1 MEQDNQFLK
10 WATDLQSIAQAG
22 LEYGKDIFDK
32 ERYEKVR
39 EIAGEMMQAQT
50 GLPKEKIDTLFLG
63 DEGYQTPKIDTRA
76 AIFKDDKILL
86 VREKSTQTWSLPGGW
101 NDYDCTTAENCAKE
115 AREEAGR
122 IVKPVKVI
130 AIQDRNHHNKPIR
143 ATNITKIFYLC
154 KEISG
159 QFEPNDETDA
169 YEYFT
174 LDKLPRLSLGRTTKE
189 QISMCFEANKDPNW
203 KTRFE

>member
-159 QFEPNDETDA
+159 QFEPNDC
-169 YEYFT
+169 
-174 LDKLPRLSLGRTTKE
+174 LGC
-189 QISMCFEANKDPNW
+189 Q
-203 KTRFE
+203 

>member
-63 DEGYQTPKIDTRA
+63 M
-76 AIFKDDKILL
+76 KD
-86 VREKSTQTWSLPGGW
+86 
-101 NDYDCTTAENCAKE
+101 
-115 AREEAGR
+115 
-122 IVKPVKVI
+122 
-130 AIQDRNHHNKPIR
+130 IR
-143 ATNITKIFYLC
+143 RLRLIRVL
-154 KEISG
+154 
-159 QFEPNDETDA
+159 QF
-169 YEYFT
+169 
-174 LDKLPRLSLGRTTKE
+174 LK
-189 QISMCFEANKDPNW
+189 M
-203 KTRFE
+203 TRFCS

>member
-101 NDYDCTTAENCAKE
+101 NDYDCTTAENCAK
-115 AREEAGR
+115 AGR

-169 YEYFT
+169 CEYFT

>member
-1 MEQDNQFLK
+1 MKKLKKSSALLLIVSFLFNNIRIKDDLSLVYEQDGVLHNENSL
-10 WATDLQSIAQAG
+10 SSG
-22 LEYGKDIFDK
+22 LRHTLNLLYRF
-32 ERYEKVR
+32 
-39 EIAGEMMQAQT
+39 ALAQT
-50 GLPKEKIDTLFLG
+50 
-63 DEGYQTPKIDTRA
+63 
-76 AIFKDDKILL
+76 IFKDDKILL

-169 YEYFT
+169 CEYFT

>member
-86 VREKSTQTWSLPGGW
+86 VREKSTQTWSLL
-101 NDYDCTTAENCAKE
+101 K
-115 AREEAGR
+115 
-122 IVKPVKVI
+122 IVLKK
-130 AIQDRNHHNKPIR
+130 QEK
-143 ATNITKIFYLC
+143 
-154 KEISG
+154 
-159 QFEPNDETDA
+159 
-169 YEYFT
+169 
-174 LDKLPRLSLGRTTKE
+174 KLVESLNR
-189 QISMCFEANKDPNW
+189 
-203 KTRFE
+203 

>member
-50 GLPKEKIDTLFLG
+50 GLPKEKIDTLFLV

-76 AIFKDDKILL
+76 AICKDDNVLL

-169 YEYFT
+169 CEYFT

-189 QISMCFEANKDPNW
+189 QISMCFVANKDPNW